1 MSITNECRQSAAGA
15 RCVVPGTAAYL
26 VGGGGQFADDE
37 DDDDDDHYK
46 RDVCLVLTAASRT
59 GRGDRPAALLAG
71 HGHRPAAFLAGHLAT
86 VTVLPPSWPAARPL
100 IGPLLE
106 NVCENCSGRRVR
118 RSCLDL
124 RSWTTRRTLK
134 TTRVASGTR
143 NATMQ

>member
-1 MSITNECRQSAAGA
+1 M
-15 RCVVPGTAAYL
+15 PGTAAYL